1 MQQQKT
7 ESMNPKLQ
15 VKKEHYAAEK
25 YDTLE
30 RFISYH
36 YQISSVLKLKPQS
49 VLEIGIGNRL
59 VSSYLKREGVNVT
72 TVDFDKELQPDIV
85 ADVRSM
91 PIPDKSYDLVMA
103 CQILEHIPYEEF
115 EVALAELNRV
125 TKRYAIVSLPRRSSY
140 FEIVIKFPFIRTL
153 LKRPFIDIAINK
165 HITFGGFETSGQHY
179 FEIDRSRYKMS
190 KVRERI
196 ARHFTILDEFS
207 PVLNQYHR
215 FFILERKEK
224 PSSAS

>member
-1 MQQQKT
+1 MQEQKK
-7 ESMNPKLQ
+7 ESVSPNIQ
-15 VKKEHYAAEK
+15 VQKEHYAAEK

-36 YQISSVLKLKPQS
+36 YQITSVLKLKPQS

-59 VSSYLKREGVNVT
+59 VSSYLKREGVSVT

-91 PIPDKSYDLVMA
+91 PVPDKSFDLVTA
-103 CQILEHIPYEEF
+103 CQILEHIPF
-115 EVALAELNRV
+115 EDFEDALQEIQRI
-125 TKRYAIVSLPRRSSY
+125 TKRHVVISLPRRSSY

-153 LKRPFIDIAINK
+153 LKRSFIDIAINK
-165 HITFGGFETSGQHY
+165 HITFGGFKTSGQHY

-190 KVRERI
+190 KVREKILRY
-196 ARHFTILDEFS
+196 FTILDEFS

-215 FFILERKEK
+215 FFILERKEQ
-224 PSSAS
+224 PSNES